1 MSVEASKE
9 TLEFQTEAR
18 QILHLMTH
26 SLYSNKEIFLRELI
40 SNASDACDK
49 LRFEGLADDSLYEG
63 DSGLSIHVAYDDEAK
78 TVTITDNGIGMSRQE
93 VIDNVGTIAS
103 SGTKK
108 FLEAMSGDQ
117 AKDAQMIGQFG
128 VGFYSSF
135 IVADKVTLE
144 TRRAGE
150 SADEGVRWESDGE
163 GSFSLESINKEGRG
177 TTVTLHLKEGEA
189 EFASEHRLKHIIKQY
204 SDHISIPVMMTEAEL
219 DDEGKA
225 KLDDDGNAVTKEERV
240 NSASALWA
248 RDKSEVS
255 EEEYKEFYKHVS
267 MDFADP
273 LTWIHSKVEGN
284 QSYTSL
290 LYVPTNPPFDMFERD
305 HKRGV
310 KLYVKRIFI
319 MDDAE
324 HLMPTYLRFVK
335 GVIDSDDLPLNVSR
349 EILQQNKVIDRIR
362 GASVKKVLSMLESMQ
377 KNDKEKYASFWK
389 SFGQVLKEGPI
400 EDMANR
406 ERIAKLLMFAST
418 HNDNDEQNVTLDDYI
433 SRMPAKA
440 EDADKT
446 EGTTTE
452 ETTTEGTAAE
462 EGSSQGKI
470 YYIVADSYAAAKNSP
485 HLEVFNKKGIEVLL
499 LSDRVDEWL
508 VSHLTEFAGMKL
520 QSVARGMLDIDAEE
534 DKADLEEAEKVFTS
548 VIEHAKN
555 VLGEKVTDVRLSKR
569 LTDSPSCLVLNEH
582 DMSAQMQ
589 QIMKAAGQYVPASA
603 PALELNPDHG
613 LVKKLNDI
621 TDDSAFEDYTNLL
634 FEQGQLA
641 AGEPLEDAAGFV
653 KRVNK
658 LLES

>member
-1 MSVEASKE
+1 MTVEASKE

-49 LRFEGLADDSLYEG
+49 LRFEALADDSLYDG
-63 DSGLSIHVAYDDEAK
+63 DSDLSIHVDFDEEAN
-78 TVTITDNGIGMSRQE
+78 TITISDNGTGMSRQE
-93 VIDNVGTIAS
+93 VIDNIGTIAS

-144 TRRAGE
+144 TRSAGAASSE
-150 SADEGVRWESDGE
+150 AVRWESDGE
-163 GSFSLESINKEGRG
+163 GSFSLENIDKETRG
-177 TTVTLHLKEGEA
+177 TKVTLHLKEGET
-189 EFASEHRLKHIIKQY
+189 EFASPYRLKSIIKQY
-204 SDHISIPVMMTEAEL
+204 SDHISIPVMMTEEVL
-219 DDEGKA
+219 DDEGKPEN
-225 KLDDDGNAVTKEERV
+225 DDDGNVVTKEERV

-248 RDKSEVS
+248 RDKSDISDED
-255 EEEYKEFYKHVS
+255 YNEFYKHVS
-267 MDFADP
+267 MDFTDP
-273 LTWIHSKVEGN
+273 LSWIHSKVEGN

-290 LYVPTNPPFDMFERD
+290 LYIPTNPPFDLFDRD

-319 MDDAE
+319 MDE
-324 HLMPTYLRFVK
+324 SEQLMPNYLRFVK

-362 GASVKKVLSMLESMQ
+362 GASVKKVLGLLESIQ
-377 KNDKEKYASFWK
+377 KNDNEKYATFWK

-400 EDMANR
+400 EDMANK
-406 ERIAKLLMFAST
+406 ERIAKLLLFAST
-418 HNDNDEQNVTLDDYI
+418 HNDNDAQNVTLDEYI
-433 SRMPAKA
+433 SRMS
-440 EDADKT
+440 DTQD
-446 EGTTTE
+446 
-452 ETTTEGTAAE
+452 
-462 EGSSQGKI
+462 KI
-470 YYIVADSYAAAKNSP
+470 YYIVADNYTAAKNSP
-485 HLEVFNKKGIEVLL
+485 HLEVFRKKGIEVLL

-508 VSHLTEFAGMKL
+508 VSHLNEFDGKKL
-520 QSVARGMLDIDAEE
+520 QSVARGTLDIDEEE
-534 DKADLEEAEKVFTS
+534 DKKELEEAEKTFTS
-548 VIEHAKN
+548 VIEHATK
-555 VLGEKVTDVRLSKR
+555 VLGNKVKEVRLSQR
-569 LTDSPSCLVLNEH
+569 LTDSPSCLILEDN

-589 QIMKAAGQYVPASA
+589 QIMQAAGQYA
-603 PALELNPDHG
+603 PKSEPILELNPDHA

-621 TDDSAFEDYTNLL
+621 TDDDLFEDYTHLL
-634 FEQGQLA
+634 FEQAQLA
-641 AGEPLEDAAGFV
+641 AGEPLDDAAGFV

-658 LLES
+658 LLDS

>member
-1 MSVEASKE
+1 MSVDASKE

-26 SLYSNKEIFLRELI
+26 SLYSNKEIFLRELV

-49 LRFEGLADDSLYEG
+49 LRFEALGNDSLYDG
-63 DSGLSIHVAYDDEAK
+63 DTDLSIHVDFDEDAK
-78 TVTITDNGIGMSRQE
+78 TITITDNGIGMSRQE

-144 TRRAGE
+144 TRRAGAA
-150 SADEGVRWESDGE
+150 ADEAVRWESDGE
-163 GSFSLESINKEGRG
+163 GSFSLENIEKDQRG
-177 TTVTLHLKEGEA
+177 TKVILHLKEGEA
-189 EFASEHRLKHIIKQY
+189 EFASPYRLKTIIKQY
-204 SDHISIPVMMTEAEL
+204 SDHISIPVMMTEEEL
-219 DDEGKA
+219 DDEGNPK
-225 KLDDDGNAVTKEERV
+225 KDDGGNVVTKEERV

-248 RDKSEVS
+248 RDKSDIS
-255 EEEYKEFYKHVS
+255 DEEYNEFYKHVS
-267 MDFADP
+267 LDFADP
-273 LTWIHSKVEGN
+273 LSWIHSKVEGN

-290 LYVPTNPPFDMFERD
+290 LYVPTNPPFDLFDRE

-324 HLMPTYLRFVK
+324 HLMPNYLRFVK

-362 GASVKKVLSMLESMQ
+362 GASVKKVLGLLESMQ
-377 KNDKEKYASFWK
+377 KNDAEKYATFWK

-400 EDMANR
+400 EDMANK
-406 ERIAKLLMFAST
+406 ERIAKLLWFAST
-418 HNDNDEQNVTLDDYI
+418 YNDSDEQNVTLEDYI
-433 SRMPAKA
+433 SRMP
-440 EDADKT
+440 
-446 EGTTTE
+446 EG
-452 ETTTEGTAAE
+452 
-462 EGSSQGKI
+462 QDKI
-470 YYIVADSYAAAKNSP
+470 YYVIADNYTAAKNSP
-485 HLEVFNKKGIEVLL
+485 HLEAFKKKGIEVLL

-508 VSHLTEFAGMKL
+508 VSHLNEFDGKKL
-520 QSVARGMLDIDAEE
+520 QSVARGTLDIDEEE
-534 DKADLEEAEKVFTS
+534 DKKELEEAETTYAS
-548 VIEHAKN
+548 VIEHATK
-555 VLGEKVTDVRLSKR
+555 VLGDKVKEVRLSNR

-582 DMSAQMQ
+582 DMSVQMQ
-589 QIMKAAGQYVPASA
+589 QIMQAAGQYA
-603 PALELNPDHG
+603 PKSEPILELNPEHA
-613 LVKKLNDI
+613 LVKKLNDL
-621 TDDSAFEDYTNLL
+621 TDDAMFEDYTHLL
-634 FEQGQLA
+634 FEQAQLA
-641 AGEPLEDAAGFV
+641 AGAPLEDAAGFV

-658 LLES
+658 LLVN

>member
-1 MSVEASKE
+1 MSVDASKE

-26 SLYSNKEIFLRELI
+26 SLYSNKEIFLRELV

-49 LRFEGLADDSLYEG
+49 LRFEALGDDSMYDG
-63 DSGLSIHVAYDDEAK
+63 DTDLSIHVDFDEDAK
-78 TVTITDNGIGMSRQE
+78 TITITDNGIGMSRQE

-103 SGTKK
+103 SGTRK

-144 TRRAGE
+144 TRRAGAA
-150 SADEGVRWESDGE
+150 ADEAVRWESDGE
-163 GSFSLESINKEGRG
+163 GSFSLENIEKDQRG
-177 TTVTLHLKEGEA
+177 TKVILHLKEGEA
-189 EFASEHRLKHIIKQY
+189 EFASPYRLKTIIKQY
-204 SDHISIPVMMTEAEL
+204 SDHISIPVMMTEEEL
-219 DDEGKA
+219 DDEGNPK
-225 KLDDDGNAVTKEERV
+225 KDDDGNVLTREERV

-248 RDKSEVS
+248 RDKSDIS
-255 EEEYKEFYKHVS
+255 DEEYNEFYKHVS
-267 MDFADP
+267 LDFADP
-273 LTWIHSKVEGN
+273 LSWIHSKVEGN

-290 LYVPTNPPFDMFERD
+290 LYVPTNPPFDLFDRE

-324 HLMPTYLRFVK
+324 HLMPNYLRFVK

-362 GASVKKVLSMLESMQ
+362 GASVKKVLGLLESMQ
-377 KNDKEKYASFWK
+377 KNDTEKYTTFWK

-400 EDMANR
+400 EDMANK
-406 ERIAKLLMFAST
+406 ERIAKLLWFAST
-418 HNDNDEQNVTLDDYI
+418 HNDSDEQNVTLEEYI
-433 SRMPAKA
+433 SRMP
-440 EDADKT
+440 
-446 EGTTTE
+446 
-452 ETTTEGTAAE
+452 ET
-462 EGSSQGKI
+462 QDKI
-470 YYIVADSYAAAKNSP
+470 YYIIADNYTAAKNSP
-485 HLEVFNKKGIEVLL
+485 HLEAFRKKGIEVLL

-508 VSHLTEFAGMKL
+508 VSHLNEFDGKKL
-520 QSVARGMLDIDAEE
+520 QSVARGTLDIDEEE
-534 DKADLEEAEKVFTS
+534 DKKELEEAEKTYSS
-548 VIEHAKN
+548 VIEHAAK
-555 VLGEKVTDVRLSKR
+555 VLGDKVKEVRLSNR

-589 QIMKAAGQYVPASA
+589 QIMQAAGQYA
-603 PALELNPDHG
+603 PKSEPILELNPEHA
-613 LVKKLNDI
+613 LVKKLHEL
-621 TDDSAFEDYTNLL
+621 TDDAVFEDYTHLL
-634 FEQGQLA
+634 FEQAQLA
-641 AGEPLEDAAGFV
+641 AGAPLEDAAGFV

-658 LLES
+658 LLV

>member
-1 MSVEASKE
+1 MSVDASKE

-26 SLYSNKEIFLRELI
+26 SLYSNKEIFLRELV

-49 LRFEGLADDSLYEG
+49 LRFEALGDDSMYDG
-63 DSGLSIHVAYDDEAK
+63 DTDLSIHVDFDEDAK
-78 TVTITDNGIGMSRQE
+78 TITITDNGIGMSRQE

-103 SGTKK
+103 SGTRK

-144 TRRAGE
+144 TRRAGAA
-150 SADEGVRWESDGE
+150 ADEAVRWESDGE
-163 GSFSLESINKEGRG
+163 GSFSLENIEKDQRG
-177 TTVTLHLKEGEA
+177 TRVILHLKEGEA
-189 EFASEHRLKHIIKQY
+189 EFASPYRLKTIIKQY
-204 SDHISIPVMMTEAEL
+204 SDHISIPVMMTEQEL
-219 DDEGKA
+219 DDEGNPK
-225 KLDDDGNAVTKEERV
+225 KDDDGNVVTKEERV

-248 RDKSEVS
+248 RDKSEIS
-255 EEEYKEFYKHVS
+255 DEEYNEFYKHVS
-267 MDFADP
+267 LDFADP
-273 LTWIHSKVEGN
+273 LSWIHSKVEGN

-290 LYVPTNPPFDMFERD
+290 LYVPTNPPFDLFDRE

-324 HLMPTYLRFVK
+324 HLMPNYLRFVK

-362 GASVKKVLSMLESMQ
+362 GASVKKVLGLLESMQ
-377 KNDKEKYASFWK
+377 KNDTEKYETFWK

-400 EDMANR
+400 EDMANK
-406 ERIAKLLMFAST
+406 ERIAKLLWFAST
-418 HNDNDEQNVTLDDYI
+418 HNDSDEQNVTLEDYI
-433 SRMPAKA
+433 SRMP
-440 EDADKT
+440 
-446 EGTTTE
+446 EG
-452 ETTTEGTAAE
+452 
-462 EGSSQGKI
+462 QDKI
-470 YYIVADSYAAAKNSP
+470 YYVIADNYTAAKNSP
-485 HLEVFNKKGIEVLL
+485 HLEAFRKKGIEVLL

-508 VSHLTEFAGMKL
+508 VSHLNEFDGKKL
-520 QSVARGMLDIDAEE
+520 QSVARGTLDIDEEE
-534 DKADLEEAEKVFTS
+534 DKKELEEAEKTYAS
-548 VIEHAKN
+548 VIEHATK
-555 VLGEKVTDVRLSKR
+555 VLGDKVKEVRLSNR

-589 QIMKAAGQYVPASA
+589 QIMQAAGQYA
-603 PALELNPDHG
+603 PKSEPILELNPEHA
-613 LVKKLNDI
+613 LVKKLHEL
-621 TDDSAFEDYTNLL
+621 TDDAVFEDYTHLL
-634 FEQGQLA
+634 FEQAQLA
-641 AGEPLEDAAGFV
+641 AGAPLEDAAGFV

-658 LLES
+658 LLV

>member
-26 SLYSNKEIFLRELI
+26 SLYSHKEIFLRELV

-49 LRFEGLADDSLYEG
+49 LRFDALADDSLYDG
-63 DSGLSIHVAYDDEAK
+63 DSELSIHVDFDEEAK
-78 TVTITDNGIGMSRQE
+78 TITVSDNGIGMSRQE
-93 VIDNVGTIAS
+93 VIDHIGTIAS

-144 TRRAGE
+144 TRRAGA
-150 SADEGVRWESDGE
+150 SSDEAIRWESDGA
-163 GSFSLESINKEGRG
+163 GSFSLENINKETRG
-177 TTVTLHLKEGEA
+177 TKVVLHLKESET
-189 EFASEHRLKHIIKQY
+189 EFASPYRLKSIIKQY
-204 SDHISIPVMMTEAEL
+204 SDHISIPVMMTEQVL
-219 DDEGKA
+219 DDEGKPE
-225 KLDDDGNAVTKEERV
+225 KDKDGNAVTKEERV

-248 RDKSEVS
+248 RDKSDIS
-255 EEEYKEFYKHVS
+255 DEEYNEFYKHVS
-267 MDFADP
+267 LDFTDP
-273 LTWIHSKVEGN
+273 LSWVHSKVEGN

-290 LYVPTNPPFDMFERD
+290 LYIPTNPPFDLFDRD

-319 MDDAE
+319 LDDAE
-324 HLMPTYLRFVK
+324 HLMPNYLRFVK

-349 EILQQNKVIDRIR
+349 ELLQQNKVIDRIR
-362 GASVKKVLSMLESMQ
+362 GASVKKVLGMLESVQ
-377 KNDKEKYASFWK
+377 KNDTEKYATFWK

-400 EDMANR
+400 EDMANK
-406 ERIAKLLMFAST
+406 ERIAKLLLFAST
-418 HNDNDEQNVTLDDYI
+418 HNAKNDKNGDAQNVTLDDYI
-433 SRMPAKA
+433 SRMS
-440 EDADKT
+440 
-446 EGTTTE
+446 EG
-452 ETTTEGTAAE
+452 
-462 EGSSQGKI
+462 QDKI
-470 YYIVADSYAAAKNSP
+470 YYIVADNYTAAKNSP

-508 VSHLTEFAGMKL
+508 VSHLDEFDGKKL
-520 QSVARGMLDIDAEE
+520 QSVARGTLDIDEEE
-534 DKADLEEAEKVFTS
+534 DKKELEEVEKTFTS
-548 VIEHAKN
+548 VIEHATK
-555 VLGEKVTDVRLSKR
+555 VLGDKVKEIRLSQR
-569 LTDSPSCLVLNEH
+569 LTDSPSCLVLEEN

-589 QIMKAAGQYVPASA
+589 QIMEAAGQYA
-603 PALELNPDHG
+603 PKSEPILELNPGHS

-621 TDDSAFEDYTNLL
+621 TDDDLFEDYTHLL
-634 FEQGQLA
+634 FEQAQLA
-641 AGEPLEDAAGFV
+641 AGAPLEDAAGFV

-658 LLES
+658 LLDR

>member
-1 MSVEASKE
+1 MSVEATKE

-26 SLYSNKEIFLRELI
+26 SLYSNKEIFLRELV

-49 LRFEGLADDSLYEG
+49 LRFEALADDSLYEG
-63 DSGLSIHVAYDDEAK
+63 DAELSIHVDFDEEAN
-78 TVTITDNGIGMSRQE
+78 TITISDNGTGMSRQE
-93 VIDNVGTIAS
+93 VIDNIGTIAS

-144 TRRAGE
+144 TRRAGA
-150 SADEGVRWESDGE
+150 SADEAVRWESDGE
-163 GSFSLESINKEGRG
+163 GSFSLENIEMAERG
-177 TTVTLHLKEGEA
+177 TKVTLHLKEGET
-189 EFASEHRLKHIIKQY
+189 EFASPYRLKSIIKQY
-204 SDHISIPVMMTEAEL
+204 SDHISIPVMMTEEVL
-219 DDEGKA
+219 DDEGKPE
-225 KLDDDGNAVTKEERV
+225 KDDEGNVVTRQERV
-240 NSASALWA
+240 NSAAALWA
-248 RDKSEVS
+248 RDKSDIS
-255 EEEYKEFYKHVS
+255 DEEYNEFYKHVS
-267 MDFADP
+267 MDFTDP
-273 LTWIHSKVEGN
+273 LSWIHSKVEGN

-290 LYVPTNPPFDMFERD
+290 LYIPINPPFDLFDRD

-324 HLMPTYLRFVK
+324 QLMPTYLRFVK

-362 GASVKKVLSMLESMQ
+362 GASVKKVLGLLESIK
-377 KNDKEKYASFWK
+377 KNDAEKYATFWK

-400 EDMANR
+400 EDMANK
-406 ERIAKLLMFAST
+406 ERIAKLLLFAST

-433 SRMPAKA
+433 SRMP
-440 EDADKT
+440 
-446 EGTTTE
+446 EG
-452 ETTTEGTAAE
+452 
-462 EGSSQGKI
+462 QDKI
-470 YYIVADSYAAAKNSP
+470 YYIVADNYTAAKNSP

-508 VSHLTEFAGMKL
+508 VSHLTEVDGKKL
-520 QSVARGMLDIDAEE
+520 QSVARGNLDIDEEE
-534 DKADLEEAEKVFTS
+534 DKKELEETEKTFTS
-548 VIEHAKN
+548 VIEHASK
-555 VLGEKVTDVRLSKR
+555 VLGDKVKAVRLSKR
-569 LTDSPSCLVLNEH
+569 LTDSPSCLVLEEN

-589 QIMKAAGQYVPASA
+589 QIMEAAGQYA
-603 PALELNPDHG
+603 PKSEPILELNPDHS
-613 LVKKLNDI
+613 LVSKLNDI
-621 TDDSAFEDYTNLL
+621 TDDDLFEDYTHLL
-634 FEQGQLA
+634 FEQAQLA
-641 AGEPLEDAAGFV
+641 AGAPLEDAAGFV

-658 LLES
+658 LLDK

>member
-26 SLYSNKEIFLRELI
+26 SLYSNKEIFLRELV

-49 LRFEGLADDSLYEG
+49 LRFEALADDSLYDG
-63 DSGLSIHVAYDDEAK
+63 DSELSIHVDFDEEAK
-78 TVTITDNGIGMSRQE
+78 TITISDNGIGMSRQE

-144 TRRAGE
+144 TRRAGA
-150 SADEGVRWESDGE
+150 SADEAVRWESDGE
-163 GSFSLESINKEGRG
+163 GSFELENIEKQTRG
-177 TTVTLHLKEGEA
+177 TRVILHLKEGEA
-189 EFASEHRLKHIIKQY
+189 EFASPYRLKSIIKQY
-204 SDHISIPVMMTEAEL
+204 SDHISIPVMMTEQEM
-219 DDEGKA
+219 DDKGEPK
-225 KLDDDGNAVTKEERV
+225 KDDAGNVVTKEERV

-248 RDKSEVS
+248 RDKADISD
-255 EEEYKEFYKHVS
+255 EEYAEFYKHVS
-267 MDFADP
+267 MDFTDP

-290 LYVPTNPPFDMFERD
+290 LYVPTNPPFDLFDRD

-324 HLMPTYLRFVK
+324 HLMPNYLRFIK

-362 GASVKKVLSMLESMQ
+362 GASVKKVLGMLESLQ
-377 KNDKEKYASFWK
+377 KDDTEKYTTFWK

-400 EDMANR
+400 EDMANK
-406 ERIAKLLMFAST
+406 ERIAKLLWFAST
-418 HNDNDEQNVTLDDYI
+418 HNDSDEQNVTLDEYI
-433 SRMPAKA
+433 SRMP
-440 EDADKT
+440 
-446 EGTTTE
+446 EG
-452 ETTTEGTAAE
+452 
-462 EGSSQGKI
+462 QDKI
-470 YYIVADSYAAAKNSP
+470 YYIIADNYTAAKNSP
-485 HLEVFNKKGIEVLL
+485 HLEVFKKKGIEVLL
-499 LSDRVDEWL
+499 LTDRVDEWL
-508 VSHLTEFAGMKL
+508 VAHLTEFDGKKL
-520 QSVARGMLDIDAEE
+520 QSVARGTLDIDEEE
-534 DKADLEEAEKVFTS
+534 DRKELEEAEKTYSS
-548 VIEHAKN
+548 VIEHASK
-555 VLGEKVTDVRLSKR
+555 VLEGKVKEIRLSQR
-569 LTDSPSCLVLNEH
+569 LTDSPSCLVLEEH
-582 DMSAQMQ
+582 DMSPQMQ
-589 QIMKAAGQYVPASA
+589 QIMEAAGQYA
-603 PALELNPDHG
+603 PKSQPVLELNADHS
-613 LVKKLNDI
+613 LVKKLHDI
-621 TDDSAFEDYTNLL
+621 TDDDLFEDYTHLL
-634 FEQGQLA
+634 FEQAQLA
-641 AGEPLEDAAGFV
+641 AGAPLEDAAGFV

-658 LLES
+658 LLDK